1 MAKARQKIFQSIGY
15 RSRGRLIW
23 IIFGICIYAICQEAN
38 EMQQSK
44 DREDLKAECIMYSLA
59 NYHRFD
65 KDHKTTCITNM
76 TIAWHI

>member
-59 NYHRFD
+59 IIID
-65 KDHKTTCITNM
+65 SIKIIKQLASPI
-76 TIAWHI
+76 